1 MKNFYWFGIY
11 LLLGLWL
18 IVSPY
23 ALGFVENVQAYWNAI
38 ASGVV
43 SLVIAL
49 AGMYGEWEQVT
60 EHGLSHKTSKAA

>member
-1 MKNFYWFGIY
+1 MKASYWFGIF

-23 ALGFVENVQAYWNAI
+23 ALGFVDNYRAYWNAI
-38 ASGVV
+38 ASGAV

-49 AGMYGEWEQVT
+49 AGMYWEREQFA
-60 EHGLSHKTSKAA
+60 EHGFSQKPSKVT